1 MIDKNLGTFADDL
14 KAIRRHL
21 HSIPELGLEEVETSD
36 YIAAR
41 LQEWGYELSRG
52 LSQTG
57 IVASLRRGN
66 SNRSIGFRA
75 DFDALPILEETGLP
89 YASQNAGKM
98 HACGHD
104 GHTAMLLGAAWSL
117 AQDEDFSGTVHFI
130 FQPAEENY
138 GGAQIMI
145 EEGLFERF
153 PCDQVFA
160 LHNWPGLEAGRF
172 ASKAGPIAASIDALT
187 LTVKGSGGHGAEPE
201 KTIDPIVV
209 ASSIV
214 MALQTIVARNI
225 PPHEASVI
233 TVGAFNSGAVCNV
246 IPDTAK
252 LEISMRATDP
262 IIRKM
267 LRDKVEQV
275 AKMQAASY
283 GADVNFDWM
292 TGYPATINDAK
303 AFEQA
308 RATVFLHFGKDS
320 FEELDKPFMG
330 SEDFSFMLE
339 KTAGA
344 YFLIGNGDS
353 SGLHTATYDFNDE
366 ILERG
371 VSFFCHLAKDIL
383 GAKCI
388 K

>member
-1 MIDKNLGTFADDL
+1 MTDSKFGAFADEL

-36 YIAAR
+36 YIASK
-41 LQEWGYELSRG
+41 LTEWGYEITRG
-52 LSQTG
+52 LAKTG

-66 SNRSIGFRA
+66 SNWAIGFRA

-89 YASQNAGKM
+89 YASKNAGKM

-117 AQDEDFSGTVHFI
+117 AKDEDFSGTVHFI
-130 FQPAEENY
+130 FQPAEENF

-145 EEGLFERF
+145 EEGLFDRF
-153 PCDQVFA
+153 PCDQVYA
-160 LHNWPGLEAGRF
+160 LHNWPGLEAGKF

-214 MALQTIVARNI
+214 LALQTIVSRNV
-225 PPHEASVI
+225 PPNQASVI

-262 IIRKM
+262 AIRMM

-275 AKMQAASY
+275 AKMQAGSY
-283 GADVNFDWM
+283 GADVSFEWM
-292 TGYPATINDAK
+292 TGYPATINDAT

-308 RATVFLHFGKDS
+308 KATIIEHYGEGS
-320 FEELDKPFMG
+320 FEELALPFMG

-344 YFLIGNGDS
+344 YLLIGNGDS
-353 SGLHTATYDFNDE
+353 AGLHTATYNFNDE

-371 VSFFCHLAKDIL
+371 VSFFHNIAKDTL
-383 GAKCI
+383 RTV
-388 K
+388 

>member
-1 MIDKNLGTFADDL
+1 MTDNKLGAFGDEL

-36 YIAAR
+36 YIAST
-41 LQEWGYELSRG
+41 LEKWGYELSRG
-52 LSQTG
+52 LAKTG

-89 YASQNAGKM
+89 YASRNAGKM

-117 AQDEDFSGTVHFI
+117 AQDQDFSGTVHFI
-130 FQPAEENY
+130 FQPAEENF

-160 LHNWPGLEAGRF
+160 LHNWPGLQAGKF

-201 KTIDPIVV
+201 KTVDPIIV

-214 MALQTIVARNI
+214 MALQTIVARNVS
-225 PPHEASVI
+225 PHQASVI

-262 IIRKM
+262 AIRKT

-283 GADVNFDWM
+283 GADVSFDWM
-292 TGYPATINDAK
+292 TGYPATINDAA

-308 RATVFLHFGKDS
+308 KATVTQHYGQDA

-344 YFLIGNGDS
+344 YLLIGNGES
-353 SGLHTATYDFNDE
+353 SGLHTSKYNFNDE

-371 VSFFCHLAKDIL
+371 VSFFHNLAKDSL
-383 GAKCI
+383 KV
-388 K
+388 

>member
-1 MIDKNLGTFADDL
+1 MMTHNKPVAFADEL
-14 KAIRRHL
+14 KAIRQHL

-36 YIAAR
+36 YIASR
-41 LQEWGYELSRG
+41 LNEWGYEITRSLAK
-52 LSQTG
+52 TG
-57 IVASLRRGN
+57 IVASLRRGS

-75 DFDALPILEETGLP
+75 DFDALPIREETGLP
-89 YASQNAGKM
+89 YASRNAGNM

-117 AQDEDFSGTVHFI
+117 AQDEDFSGTIHFI

-153 PCDQVFA
+153 PCDQIFA
-160 LHNWPGLEAGRF
+160 LHNWPGLEAGKF

-201 KTIDPIVV
+201 KTVDPIVV

-214 MALQTIVARNI
+214 MSLQTIVSRTVS
-225 PPHEASVI
+225 PHQASVI
-233 TVGAFNSGAVCNV
+233 TVGAFNAGSVCNV
-246 IPDTAK
+246 IPDTAR

-262 IIRKM
+262 EIRKI
-267 LRDKVEQV
+267 LSEKVEQV
-275 AKMQAASY
+275 ANMQAASY
-283 GADVNFDWM
+283 GAAVGFDWM
-292 TGYPATINDAK
+292 VGYPATINDAA
-303 AFEQA
+303 AFDQA
-308 RATVFLHFGKDS
+308 KATVIAHFGEEA
-320 FEELDKPFMG
+320 FEELDRPFMG

-339 KTAGA
+339 KASGA
-344 YFLIGNGDS
+344 YLLIGNGES
-353 SGLHTATYDFNDE
+353 SGLHTATYNFNDE

-371 VSFFCHLAKDIL
+371 MSFFHNLAKDSL
-383 GAKCI
+383 KV
-388 K
+388 